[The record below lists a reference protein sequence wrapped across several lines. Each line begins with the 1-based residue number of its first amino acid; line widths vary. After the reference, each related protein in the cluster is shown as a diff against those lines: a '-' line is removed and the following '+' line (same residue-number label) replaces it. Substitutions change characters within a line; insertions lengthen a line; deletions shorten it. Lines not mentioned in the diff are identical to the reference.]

1 MSEKQKTIKEPV
13 TISGVGLHT
22 GENVTITFK
31 PAPENYGYRF
41 QRVDIENKPIV
52 IADIDNV
59 VDVSRGTSIE
69 QNGVRVSTIEHTL
82 AAISG
87 LGIDN
92 ILIELDRVEMPIMEG
107 SSKSFVNAL
116 LKAGIKEQNAEKEY
130 FELTKIINYTDPSRK
145 VEITAI
151 PSDKFRIS
159 VMIDYNSP
167 VLGSQHASL
176 NNLSEFKDE
185 VANCRTF
192 VFLHELEYLLSNNL
206 IKGGDLNNAIVI
218 VDKAVTADELDHLAK
233 LFGKTK
239 IEVKGEGILNNIKL
253 YNHNEPARHKLLDII
268 GDLALIG
275 TPIKAH
281 IIAMRPGHASNVE
294 FARKI
299 KQHIKKEKTTKTEFS
314 YNPNTPPLYDINKIK
329 EILPHRP
336 PFLLIDKI
344 LEMSDTHVVGLKN
357 VTMNETFF
365 TGHFPNEPVMPGV
378 LQVEALAQTGGVF
391 YLSRVSDPN
400 DYLTYFL
407 RIDNVKFKQ
416 RVVPGDTLILRMELL
431 SPLRRG
437 ICHMKGTA
445 YVGDKI
451 VTEGELL
458 AQILKKS

>member
-1 MSEKQKTIKEPV
+1 MSEKQKTIKEPI

-41 QRVDIENKPIV
+41 QRMDLENKPVV

-59 VDVSRGTSIE
+59 IDVSRGTSIE
-69 QNGVRVSTIEHTL
+69 QNGVRISTIEHTL

-92 ILIELDRVEMPIMEG
+92 IHIELDRIEMPIMEG

-130 FELTKIINYTDPSRK
+130 FNLTQNINYTDPSKK

-167 VLGSQHASL
+167 ILGSQHASL

-185 VANCRTF
+185 IANCRTF
-192 VFLHELEYLLSNNL
+192 SFLHELEYLLSNNL

-218 VDKAVTADELDHLAK
+218 VDKAVTADELNHLAK

-239 IEVKGEGILNNIKL
+239 IEVKGEGILNNVKL
-253 YNHNEPARHKLLDII
+253 YNNNEPARHKLLDMI

-281 IIAMRPGHASNVE
+281 IIATRPGHASNVE
-294 FARKI
+294 FAKKV
-299 KQHIKKEKTTKTEFS
+299 KQHIKKEKAAKTEYC
-314 YNPNTPPLYDINKIK
+314 YNPNIPPLYDINKIK
-329 EILPHRP
+329 EILPHRHH
-336 PFLLIDKI
+336 FLLIDKI

-357 VTMNETFF
+357 VTMNEAFF
-365 TGHFPNEPVMPGV
+365 AGHFPNEPVMPGV

-391 YLSRVSDPN
+391 YLSRVSNPDE
-400 DYLTYFL
+400 YLTYFL

-445 YVGDKI
+445 YVGNKI

-458 AQILKKS
+458 AQILKK